1 MVYCL
6 VDLHND
12 DRCCTS
18 GLIYK
23 IKIDGLFSG
32 LIYKMMIDGLLTGLI
47 YKTMIDGLLTGLS
60 YKMMMDGLLPG
71 LSYKM
76 MIDVPPCA
84 RSSVAKSLPLDLL
97 RDYGSNIS

>member
-32 LIYKMMIDGLLTGLI
+32 LIYKMMIDGLL
-47 YKTMIDGLLTGLS
+47 
-60 YKMMMDGLLPG
+60 PG